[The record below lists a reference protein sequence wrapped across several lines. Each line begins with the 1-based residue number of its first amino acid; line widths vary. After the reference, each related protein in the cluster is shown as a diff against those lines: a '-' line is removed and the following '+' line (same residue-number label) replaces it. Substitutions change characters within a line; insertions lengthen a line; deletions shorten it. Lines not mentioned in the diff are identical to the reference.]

1 MQYRT
6 LCGLSAALIIAS
18 SIAALETT
26 HIDLREGSTNDGTVS
41 ISRARGELLFDDA
54 ATSPPVSLQTLLSV
68 TSDHST
74 LTGLESDSHLQ
85 YLNEPRHDAVHDAA
99 FNDALPVSPDGNG
112 NTTVGGH
119 VSDTDIHLERH
130 GNEVVDG
137 EWFFDGTTE
146 FGSGT
151 VYWHPCVFHV
161 FGAFLIRGGFLRGLR
176 SWRGLRGLE
185 RGLG

>member
-41 ISRARGELLFDDA
+41 ISRAGGELLFDDA

-74 LTGLESDSHLQ
+74 LTWLESDSQ
-85 YLNEPRHDAVHDAA
+85 SSAVGDKAA
-99 FNDALPVSPDGNG
+99 HGRRKLCRQSRV
-112 NTTVGGH
+112 
-119 VSDTDIHLERH
+119 DTH
-130 GNEVVDG
+130 
-137 EWFFDGTTE
+137 
-146 FGSGT
+146 S
-151 VYWHPCVFHV
+151 
-161 FGAFLIRGGFLRGLR
+161 
-176 SWRGLRGLE
+176 
-185 RGLG
+185 